1 MNGDVSGPRLP
12 RCPTWHT
19 FSPFSAAVPRGHSTF
34 ACPVIQQ
41 VSTPTNP
48 PMLLPCQHVLSQS
61 AVNSLMKAGGRLKCP
76 YCPTDCQRDQCLVLH
91 LYNTAAPSPPVAS

>member
-1 MNGDVSGPRLP
+1 M
-12 RCPTWHT
+12 
-19 FSPFSAAVPRGHSTF
+19 F